1 MLLKN
6 LFFYSNINIYFI
18 DFFTIF
24 LISFSGIFTFC
35 IRLLDPLM
43 RHFLINLITFN
54 REFISNYKEL
64 LLKEKALNESLTSN
78 NISDI
83 YNCPEKSSIDNLLN
97 IKKISK
103 NSKTIPMKT
112 ISFNFGKTKNS
123 INENK
128 NKKFGISTIILK
140 KGSKSGKFEMGNFN
154 ESEQSNYEI
163 NSKNIESERIDT
175 FSNLNDLE
183 ENYYLENQDDEN
195 NKKEN
200 ETYNIKSQ
208 NQAEK
213 KSISVNEKEKN
224 DSQQEK
230 DKNILYINSFES
242 IGKSNNIN
250 NKKNI
255 SRFRNYTI
263 VGQIPLNQVNEKK
276 ISKFSFK
283 NRFKR
288 SLRKKR
294 EIINLLSQ
302 RANST
307 TMGFLKKRGAS
318 TLGLNIKRSNS
329 RLNEEEF
336 SEKISNFSLMNFHLE
351 MNDNLIRLIAL
362 SIAINECRI
371 YDDIKEYKKY
381 YNSTIPWN
389 NKDFYKERTL
399 FKEYNENNIPTW
411 IGIKNDIQF
420 NNIQFKI
427 LSFSPF
433 VFHHIRL
440 MDNISIDD
448 ILSSLDPVNNMK
460 KINSMKVSGGRGNN
474 CIISTWDKKL
484 IVKTVDTAERK
495 ILIEKMIIDYHCLMK
510 ESRSLLSRIYG
521 IFKIELKD
529 KGTINV
535 MIQRNMNELPLY
547 TKVLTFDLKG
557 STVDR
562 QCINNEDVK
571 LKKEEL
577 IKKYKNTVLKDK
589 DLGIIDMKF
598 NINVKDWE
606 MLTSVIDSDSM
617 FLENCEVTDYSLLVF
632 VHKYRKEDVINNKY
646 YTRIIPSK
654 DNKYIFNFTIVDF
667 LGPFNFEK
675 KGEKLAKELVGYI
688 KNLKD
693 TNFSVLDPNRY
704 AKRFRNF
711 AKRIIIDG

>member
-1 MLLKN
+1 
-6 LFFYSNINIYFI
+6 
-18 DFFTIF
+18 
-24 LISFSGIFTFC
+24 
-35 IRLLDPLM
+35 M
-43 RHFLINLITFN
+43 RHFIINLITFN

-78 NISDI
+78 NVSDI
-83 YNCPEKSSIDNLLN
+83 YNYPEERSIDNLLN

-112 ISFNFGKTKNS
+112 ISFNFGKTKNN

-242 IGKSNNIN
+242 IDKSNNIN

-276 ISKFSFK
+276 IHKFSFK

-294 EIINLLSQ
+294 EIINLFQ

-371 YDDIKEYKKY
+371 YDDIKGYKKY

-389 NKDFYKERTL
+389 NRDFYKERTL

-411 IGIKNDIQF
+411 ICMKNDIKF

-448 ILSSLDPVNNMK
+448 ILSSLDPANNMK

-484 IVKTVDTAERK
+484 IVKTVDTTERE
-495 ILIEKMIIDYHCLMK
+495 ILIEKMIIDYHCLMR

-521 IFKIELKD
+521 IFKLELKD
-529 KGTINV
+529 KGTINI
-535 MIQRNMNELPLY
+535 MIQRNMNELPFH
-547 TKVLTFDLKG
+547 TKLLTFDLKG

-562 QCINNEDVK
+562 QIINNDDIK
-571 LKKEEL
+571 LSKLDL

-598 NINVKDWE
+598 IINAKEWE
-606 MLTSVIDSDSM
+606 ALTSIIDSDSM
-617 FLENCEVTDYSLLVF
+617 FLEKCEVTDYSLLVF
-632 VHKYRKEDVINNKY
+632 VHKYRKEDIINKKS

-654 DNKYIFNFTIVDF
+654 DKKYIFNFAIIDF

-688 KNLKD
+688 KQLKD

-704 AKRFRNF
+704 GKRFRNF

>member
-1 MLLKN
+1 MSIIFIDDILFNDKGEERKIRFGNCILFLILNGLSILSGLFYLYFYFIIPYYQNSSNSLSLYLTIFYLITNIFYFLIFFELYILNPTELSITVKIITMFNPLIIFCIYYWNAILTHNLYVTYYNYIHNISKRIKFYKYLFFVVGIIFYIYILINIDYNDSQIISKNFSLMNNYNKSFIDIFNIFGLIIIIYIIIKLYYVLNKKEDFISISEYKESQENKKIKNIFTLVVTTNISFIIYFLFAFCPANIIMLLKN
-6 LFFYSNINIYFI
+6 LFFYSNKNTYVI

-35 IRLLDPLM
+35 IRLLDPLR
-43 RHFLINLITFN
+43 RHFIINLITFN

-78 NISDI
+78 NVSDI
-83 YNCPEKSSIDNLLN
+83 YNCPEERSIDNLLN

-112 ISFNFGKTKNS
+112 ISFNFGKTKNN

-242 IGKSNNIN
+242 IDKSNNIN

-276 ISKFSFK
+276 IHKFSFK

-294 EIINLLSQ
+294 EIINLFQ

-307 TMGFLKKRGAS
+307 
-318 TLGLNIKRSNS
+318 
-329 RLNEEEF
+329 
-336 SEKISNFSLMNFHLE
+336 
-351 MNDNLIRLIAL
+351 
-362 SIAINECRI
+362 
-371 YDDIKEYKKY
+371 
-381 YNSTIPWN
+381 
-389 NKDFYKERTL
+389 
-399 FKEYNENNIPTW
+399 
-411 IGIKNDIQF
+411 Q
-420 NNIQFKI
+420 
-427 LSFSPF
+427 
-433 VFHHIRL
+433 
-440 MDNISIDD
+440 
-448 ILSSLDPVNNMK
+448 
-460 KINSMKVSGGRGNN
+460 
-474 CIISTWDKKL
+474 WD
-484 IVKTVDTAERK
+484 
-495 ILIEKMIIDYHCLMK
+495 
-510 ESRSLLSRIYG
+510 S
-521 IFKIELKD
+521 
-529 KGTINV
+529 
-535 MIQRNMNELPLY
+535 
-547 TKVLTFDLKG
+547 
-557 STVDR
+557 
-562 QCINNEDVK
+562 
-571 LKKEEL
+571 
-577 IKKYKNTVLKDK
+577 
-589 DLGIIDMKF
+589 
-598 NINVKDWE
+598 
-606 MLTSVIDSDSM
+606 
-617 FLENCEVTDYSLLVF
+617 
-632 VHKYRKEDVINNKY
+632 
-646 YTRIIPSK
+646 
-654 DNKYIFNFTIVDF
+654 
-667 LGPFNFEK
+667 
-675 KGEKLAKELVGYI
+675 
-688 KNLKD
+688 
-693 TNFSVLDPNRY
+693 
-704 AKRFRNF
+704 
-711 AKRIIIDG
+711 